1 MFRKWFNKSASISDL
16 YKIQCKKNE
25 FVAHRLSDGYLVAV
39 NNKEYRV
46 KFSEGFFQN
55 CICKRSATERSSE
68 IVNKLPLLILL
79 LGGVLLLVAV
89 KAIRKRNKSSK
100 VSTEETT
107 VIETVAREQSKESF
121 TSEATKNRQKQ
132 RN

>member
-1 MFRKWFNKSASISDL
+1 M
-16 YKIQCKKNE
+16 
-25 FVAHRLSDGYLVAV
+25 
-39 NNKEYRV
+39 
-46 KFSEGFFQN
+46 
-55 CICKRSATERSSE
+55 
-68 IVNKLPLLILL
+68 NKLPLLILL
-79 LGGVLLLVAV
+79 LGGVLLVSGCQSH
-89 KAIRKRNKSSK
+89 KEKKSSK